1 MVMPAGMP
9 GMMDGCRGVG
19 MPQGLPLQYTVASRH
34 TLRQAVR
41 SRRPGDLHSLTGHR
55 HCLTEVGV
63 GKEAPLAQMG
73 MQMPEA
79 SEDVQLSDVGTEA

>member
-1 MVMPAGMP
+1 MALA
-9 GMMDGCRGVG
+9 CHRAC
-19 MPQGLPLQYTVASRH
+19 LSSTPLH
-34 TLRQAVR
+34 LGIR
-41 SRRPGDLHSLTGHR
+41 SGRRSDPGDLHSLTGHR